1 MAVPGAPDMSGAL
14 VLLKIAGFVTLL
26 LWGTHM
32 VTSGVLRAFGAQLR
46 QRIGSALSSIPKAFL
61 SGVAVTLALQSS
73 TATGLMAS
81 SFAAHGVLAAV
92 PGFVLMLGAN
102 VGTAL
107 VTQIFAFPA
116 VVLAAPLFLMG
127 YLCFRNSASTRWK
140 DLGRALIGVGLMFLS
155 LHELVNTFKPLG
167 QLELFQMVLGALD
180 GQAVLALLIGVGA
193 AWICHSSV
201 AVVLLV
207 LSLAAA
213 GVLPLEA
220 GLAMVLGANLGGAI
234 PPAFEV
240 EGPVARRLP
249 LGNLMVRAVGVS
261 IGMVALPWGVS
272 LLEAWGHTQPRALVD
287 AHVAFNLALAFLA
300 LPFAR
305 PASVLLVKLLPDPPV
320 PEDPSQPRYLDP
332 TLLGQPHL
340 ALSNIEREALRL
352 SDSLGTQLVHARR
365 AIETGSVDDI
375 EQAGKLGDVVTSLGR
390 FIRQHLTRLPT
401 DKLSSEEQRRVH
413 ELMTFAI
420 NLEHAADLI
429 PHHLI
434 EPLAQRSEEG
444 DILDA
449 ASKKQLGLVM
459 VELQEGLGL
468 AVAVLLRN
476 DLKAA
481 KAMVDK
487 KVALRALEHKW
498 HQEADVKSAWP
509 GARSGA
515 IEVDVMLK
523 ALRECRRIFG
533 HLGALAYHV
542 LEDAGQLRS
551 RVTEGDGS

>member
-1 MAVPGAPDMSGAL
+1 MSGAF
-14 VLLKIAGFVTLL
+14 VLLKIAGFVALL

-32 VTSGVLRAFGAQLR
+32 VTSGVLRAFGAELR
-46 QRIGSALSSIPKAFL
+46 QRIGSALSSTPKAFL

-116 VVLAAPLFLMG
+116 VVLAAPLFLVG
-127 YLCFRNSASTRWK
+127 YLSFRNSQSTRWRN
-140 DLGRALIGVGLMFLS
+140 LGRAAIGIGLMFLS
-155 LHELVNTFKPLG
+155 LHELVATFKPLG
-167 QLELFQMVLGALD
+167 QIDLVQQILGALGD
-180 GQAVLALLIGVGA
+180 QPVLALLLGA
-193 AWICHSSV
+193 AAAWMCHSSV

-207 LSLAAA
+207 LSLAGG

-249 LGNLMVRAVGVS
+249 LGNLMVRTIGVLA
-261 IGMVALPWGVS
+261 GMVALPWGVA
-272 LLEAWGHTQPRALVD
+272 LLEAWGHTEPRALVD

-305 PASVLLVKLLPDPPV
+305 PASVLLVKLLPDPPI
-320 PEDPSQPRYLDP
+320 PEDPSQPRYLD
-332 TLLGQPHL
+332 TSLLSQPHL
-340 ALSNIEREALRL
+340 ALSNVEREALRL
-352 SDSLGTQLVHARR
+352 SDSLASQLVHARR
-365 AIETGSVDDI
+365 ALEDSSPDDVQ
-375 EQAGKLGDVVTSLGR
+375 QAGRLGDVVTALGR
-390 FIRQHLTRLPT
+390 AIRQHLTS
-401 DKLSSEEQRRVH
+401 LSADHLNSEEQRRVH
-413 ELMTFAI
+413 ELMTFVVNI
-420 NLEHAADLI
+420 EHAADLI
-429 PHHLI
+429 PHHLV
-434 EPLAQRSEEG
+434 EPLVKRGQEG
-444 DILDA
+444 DMLDA
-449 ASKKQLGLVM
+449 ASKKQLDAVM

-476 DLKAA
+476 DMKAA
-481 KAMVDK
+481 KTLVEK
-487 KVALRALEHKW
+487 KVSLRAMEQRW
-498 HQEADVKSAWP
+498 HQQLDVKAAWP
-509 GARSGA
+509 GAKSGA

-542 LEDAGQLRS
+542 LEGAGQLRS
-551 RVTEGDGS
+551 RVADGEGS